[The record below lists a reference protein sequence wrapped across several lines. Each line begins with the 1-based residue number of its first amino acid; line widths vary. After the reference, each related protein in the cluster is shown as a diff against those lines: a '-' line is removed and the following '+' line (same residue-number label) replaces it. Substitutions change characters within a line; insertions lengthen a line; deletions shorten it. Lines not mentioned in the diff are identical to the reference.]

1 MLSHADDLRAEIA
14 LEGGDPGLADVI
26 LTDWRNATL
35 DAPDRA
41 LCAYAEKLTRTPG
54 AMTEADLQP
63 LRAAGLDDGAIHHAV
78 QVIGYFN
85 YINRV
90 ADAVH
95 VALEPEMPPYPDGTR

>member
-1 MLSHADDLRAEIA
+1 MLSHADDLRAEI
-14 LEGGDPGLADVI
+14 ERERGDTTLADAI
-26 LTDWRNATL
+26 LSDWRRAPL
-35 DAPDRA
+35 DAADRA
-41 LCAYAEKLTRTPG
+41 LCAYADKLTRTPA
-54 AMTEADLQP
+54 AMTEADLRP

-95 VALEPEMPPYPDGTR
+95 VELDPEMPDYPDGSR